1 MESYTNRTMS
11 TEDVSDSESVKAEHV
26 TDLIDAFVGRLNQEP
41 TFHFAAMLSHALHV
55 IAHGGPL
62 SSNVD
67 EGGTVFRLAELIRG
81 QFETPN
87 DDFPLHSMELTAA
100 NLARIARTSVPM
112 SIYHP
117 RFIHVVD
124 LIVHSIYSHPPRM
137 WGWVQMP
144 PRGVCRRV
152 RISGTGRRRRRS
164 LWRASP
170 TMLLCRRRVGWEIGV
185 GVEILQW
192 AVDLVVDLGL
202 RGRRLRA
209 KRKMGV
215 AAKDVECQGPGVKE
229 RFTGT
234 CLGMHVYSPVVREGP
249 GSGTG
254 LVNSAKK
261 NNYQS
266 IYPTHPI
273 LKHP

>member
-1 MESYTNRTMS
+1 MESYTNPTMS

-26 TDLIDAFVGRLNQEP
+26 TDLIDAFIGRLNQEP

-62 SSNVD
+62 RDDVD

-100 NLARIARTSVPM
+100 NLARIVRTSVPM

-144 PRGVCRRV
+144 PEGSVQE
-152 RISGTGRRRRRS
+152 GTDQRDWPPQTAE
-164 LWRASP
+164 LVAS
-170 TMLLCRRRVGWEIGV
+170 I
-185 GVEILQW
+185 
-192 AVDLVVDLGL
+192 
-202 RGRRLRA
+202 
-209 KRKMGV
+209 MGN
-215 AAKDVECQGPGVKE
+215 A
-229 RFTGT
+229 
-234 CLGMHVYSPVVREGP
+234 PV
-249 GSGTG
+249 
-254 LVNSAKK
+254 
-261 NNYQS
+261 
-266 IYPTHPI
+266 
-273 LKHP
+273 